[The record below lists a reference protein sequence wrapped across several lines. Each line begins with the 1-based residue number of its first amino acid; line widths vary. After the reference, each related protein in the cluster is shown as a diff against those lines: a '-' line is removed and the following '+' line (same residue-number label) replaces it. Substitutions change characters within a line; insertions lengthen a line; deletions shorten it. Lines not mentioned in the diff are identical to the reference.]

1 VPMNCGLSGSE
12 LSNAVTSHSYASVA
26 RCRFHTSRNTVPIYT
41 PANQHCAN
49 CIGTLTVA
57 STPPETPYLHTSE
70 PALCQLYRHTQCRF
84 HASRNTV
91 PTPSANH
98 ATTAYRLGPPD
109 SSRGSVLGRNIWGL
123 APGERDNADRAST
136 VNKLSPCAT
145 QPTCYSLGCDRQ
157 RDGQRD
163 RQTDGRNAAS
173 LNAPYDEEH
182 NNRPHLLLR
191 IVMPRNNTNILQTDN

>member
-1 VPMNCGLSGSE
+1 MNCGLSGSE

-26 RCRFHTSRNTVPIYT
+26 RCRFHTSRNTVPT
-41 PANQHCAN
+41 HHATSTVPTVSAHSLSLPRLQKHCTYIHA
-49 CIGTLTVA
+49 
-57 STPPETPYLHTSE
+57 SE
-70 PALCQLYRHTQCRF
+70 PALCQLYRHTHCRF

-91 PTPSANH
+91 PTPPANH

-173 LNAPYDEEH
+173 LNAPYEEEH